1 LFSTAYAYARVV
13 RFEGSGVI
21 GTPAAR
27 SRQMTVA
34 EVSRVRGLLGPVK
47 DLRVATKL
55 LVSFAVVCALAVI
68 IGAVGVMDVRAAND
82 RMKDMYASNL
92 KAIDH
97 VGATSTSVALGRLH
111 LANLLISPDKAGMD
125 DAEAKMTAA
134 DKDIDTQFAAY
145 KATGIVGREG
155 PVAAFEEALAGY
167 RKVRDEQL
175 VPLARTNNVAR
186 FTAVQAAEAQ
196 PLIEATDASLTD
208 LTRLEDTFAV
218 ATQRE
223 SDAAAGRAGLMIGAL
238 VVVAVILSVIIVI
251 LISRAVARPLG
262 RAVTVLERVA
272 EGDLVGRLPVDSTDE
287 VGRMGVAL
295 NTALDRI
302 SGAMRDIGGNVNTLA
317 SSAEELATVAA
328 VVNRSV
334 DRSSVEAQAAS
345 SATEEIS
352 MNITT
357 IAAGSDE
364 IGASIGE
371 IARSTS
377 SAAQV
382 AASAVTASARAGE
395 ILNKLGASST
405 EIGAVVKLITTIAEQ
420 TNLLALNATIEA
432 ARAGELGKGFA
443 VVAGEV
449 KELAQ
454 QTARATEDISTRVL
468 TIQGD
473 SEAAVVAIE
482 NISQIIEQINAT
494 QSAIAAAVEEQTAT
508 TTEMSRN
515 VNEVA
520 VGSSQISQSVAAVA
534 AAAGET
540 TVAAANTAETSNDL
554 ARVATAL
561 QGSLARF
568 SY

>member
-1 LFSTAYAYARVV
+1 
-13 RFEGSGVI
+13 
-21 GTPAAR
+21 
-27 SRQMTVA
+27 MTVDVA
-34 EVSRVRGLLGPVK
+34 AAPRARGLLSPVK
-47 DLRVATKL
+47 DLRVAAKL
-55 LVSFAVVCALAVI
+55 FLSFAVVCALAVI
-68 IGAVGVMDVRAAND
+68 IGVVGVLQVRAAND
-82 RMKDMYASNL
+82 RMKELYASNL
-92 KAIDH
+92 KAIDYL
-97 VGATSTSVALGRLH
+97 GKTSNAVTSLRFQ
-111 LANLLISPDKAGMD
+111 LANMMLTPDRAGR
-125 DAEAKMTAA
+125 DAAQAKIDAVDA
-134 DKDIDTQFAAY
+134 DLDTQFANY
-145 KATGIVGREG
+145 KSTGTEGRETQI
-155 PVAAFEEALAGY
+155 AAFEEAVAGY
-167 RKVRDEQL
+167 RQIRDEQMI
-175 VPLARTNNVAR
+175 PLALANNVAR
-186 FTAVQAAEAQ
+186 FIEVRAGEAQ
-196 PLIEATDASLTD
+196 PFIDATDGA
-208 LTRLEDTFAV
+208 LEELIRMEDAFAV
-218 ATQRE
+218 KTQQE
-223 SDAAAGRAGLMIGAL
+223 SDEAASGAAITIGGI
-238 VVVAVILSVIIVI
+238 VVAALILSAIIVV

-272 EGDLVGRLPVDSTDE
+272 GGELVGRLPVDTADE
-287 VGRMGVAL
+287 VGRMGGAL
-295 NTALDRI
+295 NTALERI
-302 SGAMRDIGGNVNTLA
+302 SGAMRDIGGNVDTLA
-317 SSAEELATVAA
+317 SSSEELAAVAA
-328 VVNRSV
+328 LVNESA
-334 DRSSVEAQAAS
+334 DRSSAQAQAAS
-345 SATEEIS
+345 SATEQIS

-377 SAAQV
+377 SAAEV
-382 AASAVTASARAGE
+382 ASSAVTASAKAGE

-482 NISQIIEQINAT
+482 DISKIIEQINAT
-494 QSAIAAAVEEQTAT
+494 QSAIAAAVEQQTAT

-520 VGSSQISQSVAAVA
+520 AGSSQISESVSAVA

-540 TVAAANTAETSNDL
+540 TSAAANTAQTSHDL
-554 ARVATAL
+554 ARIASAL

-568 SY
+568 TY